1 LRIDNNKKPDGFAT
15 RLFICRFLCNF
26 RQMTAIQ
33 TKRYMKLKPFIL
45 SVAMILVATA
55 AFSQEMYR
63 LVVQEPEHATMT
75 ITPAVPEDGMVPAGT
90 IYNVKISDIEPGWA
104 FDSGYWLMMGG
115 AVRWP
120 VYQESM
126 VPEFDVKVDGNILGL
141 GASIMEQER
150 AEGYT
155 VIQDVVY
162 AQPGVKPLK
171 YDAFIPDGARN
182 LPGIVIIHGGGWSS
196 NTEDIMRGLAREL
209 IKDGKYVVF
218 SIDYRF
224 IGNGD
229 GDETPNTMTDLI
241 NDCYGAVLHIQ
252 KHAKEYGLDRRKIA
266 LTGDSAGGHLSAIL
280 ADAVERVGKKGF
292 VPTYIPKG
300 MWMCRVR
307 NWLKGIKAAAPSY
320 GVFDA
325 QSLGR
330 FVQGLS
336 EEEAKAVV
344 PMENV
349 PDVRKRAVPQF
360 LTLGTL
366 DRTVGREPMEEYVQ
380 LLKDKGQRVEY
391 HLIDGASHAFF
402 DWKPDQRTKE
412 TFAKYGVPYAKKMQE
427 FFDSVF
433 YKK

>member
-1 LRIDNNKKPDGFAT
+1 
-15 RLFICRFLCNF
+15 
-26 RQMTAIQ
+26 
-33 TKRYMKLKPFIL
+33 MKLKPFIL

-63 LVVQEPEHATMT
+63 VVVQEPEHATMT

-141 GASIMEQER
+141 GASVMEQER

-349 PDVRKRAVPQF
+349 PDVRKRAIPQF

-402 DWKPDQRTKE
+402 DWKPDQRTKD
-412 TFAKYGVPYAKKMQE
+412 TFAQFGVPYAKKMQE

>member
-1 LRIDNNKKPDGFAT
+1 
-15 RLFICRFLCNF
+15 
-26 RQMTAIQ
+26 
-33 TKRYMKLKPFIL
+33 MKLKPFIL

-63 LVVQEPEHATMT
+63 VVVQEPEHATMT

-349 PDVRKRAVPQF
+349 PDVRKRAIPQF

-402 DWKPDQRTKE
+402 DWKPDQRTKD
-412 TFAKYGVPYAKKMQE
+412 TFAQFGVPYAKKMQE